1 MARRIIV
8 QTEMSLDGIED
19 SPELWESLFDYHND
33 ATDRYFRDQLFRSD
47 ALLMGRETYESWAEI
62 WPTRAGSDDIAD
74 RMNSLPKYVASRT
87 LASPLT
93 WNAELLTSDVADQ
106 VAKIKQEAGNDLLQ
120 YGVGELTE
128 TMLEAGLVDELRF
141 LVFPFVLG
149 SGQRVYDRIGHR
161 KLRFLGTK
169 QFDTG
174 VVAMHYEPLRS

>member
-1 MARRIIV
+1 MTRRIIV
-8 QTEMSLDGIED
+8 QTEISLDGIED
-19 SPELWESLFDYHND
+19 SPELWESLFDHHND
-33 ATDRYFRDQLFRSD
+33 ATDQYFRDQLFRSD
-47 ALLMGRETYESWAEI
+47 ALLMGRGTYESFAET
-62 WPTRAGSDDIAD
+62 WPARAGSDDIAD

-128 TMLEAGLVDELRF
+128 TLLVSGLVDELRF
-141 LVFPFVLG
+141 LVFPFVLD
-149 SGQRVYDRIGHR
+149 SGQRVYDRIGNR
-161 KLRFLGTK
+161 KLRLLGTK

-174 VVAMHYEPLRS
+174 VVAMHYEPVRS